1 MEGSSF
7 FKKTA
12 VLTISN
18 ILTGTLIFIYTI
30 FLSREL
36 GASGMGLYQLVSP
49 VFSLFLCITGGGI
62 TVTLSK
68 IAAEKKAAGKL
79 YELHKTVKALC
90 VFEVV
95 WSLLITILLILLS
108 KFIATNIL
116 SDSRT
121 TLGII
126 AFCPALIIISIS
138 SVFKGTYY
146 GLQRILEPAIIDVI
160 EKILRIIMI
169 FPLMR
174 IVKSLN
180 LGSEYETAAAMLV
193 ISMGE
198 VFSIILFYI
207 SYKGYMK
214 KVPRCKCKGSKTLIL
229 DVLKLSIPLA
239 LNGILSTVFSMILT
253 ILIPKR
259 LMVAGIPHEQAIAL
273 LGKIEGMALTI
284 AFYPAI
290 ILNALCTVLIP
301 SISEAV
307 TSGKEYIINHRT
319 NIAIKVAAIVGFS
332 SAILLLVK
340 GRSIGEFFYND
351 EYVGYLLSLLAIP
364 LPIVYIQIISFS
376 ILNGLGKQG
385 SLLINSTLISI
396 IDVILIYVFLS
407 MPSLTVKGYALNFL
421 ISAIFVIII
430 NFYVI
435 QKSFKFKLD
444 INQCIVIPCFCA
456 VMQYATCM
464 IFFKN
469 ITYTPLVIFLYYFS
483 YFIFY
488 IPLYLTTYKKKYT
501 KKIRKQ
507 LKKDF

>member
-12 VLTISN
+12 VLTVSN

-36 GASGMGLYQLVSP
+36 GASGMGLYQLVTP

-68 IAAEKKAAGKL
+68 VAAEKKAAGKL
-79 YELHKTVKALC
+79 YELHQTVKALC
-90 VFEVV
+90 VFEII

-108 KFIATNIL
+108 KFIATNVL

-121 TLGII
+121 TLSII

-146 GLQRILEPAIIDVI
+146 GLQRMLEPAIIDVI
-160 EKILRIIMI
+160 EKIFRIIMI
-169 FPLMR
+169 FPLMK

-180 LGSEYETAAAMLV
+180 LGYEYQTAAAMLV
-193 ISMGE
+193 ISIGE

-214 KVPRCKCKGSKTLIL
+214 KVPKCKCKDFKTLVF

-259 LMVAGIPHEQAIAL
+259 LMVAGIPHEEAIAL

-284 AFYPAI
+284 VFYPAI

-332 SAILLLVK
+332 SAVLLLVK
-340 GRSIGEFFYND
+340 GRSIGIFFYND
-351 EYVGYLLSLLAIP
+351 GYVGYLLSLLAIP

-396 IDVILIYVFLS
+396 IDVILVYIFLS

-421 ISAIFVIII
+421 ISAVFAIIV

-444 INQCIVIPCFCA
+444 INQCIIIPCFCA
-456 VMQYATCM
+456 LMQYGTCM
-464 IFFKN
+464 MFFKN
-469 ITYTPLVIFLYYFS
+469 VTYTPLVILLYYFS

-488 IPLYLTTYKKKYT
+488 IPLYLTTYKKKFIRN
-501 KKIRKQ
+501 IRKSA
-507 LKKDF
+507 